1 MQVKRGMLH
10 NDNGERAPFVRSPNQ
25 RGALVPRYLI
35 MHYTAGASAESSI
48 RHLTKNGAGASAHVV
63 IGRDGAVTQLV
74 PFNKVAWHAGVSRW
88 QGLSGL
94 NQHSIGIELD
104 NAGPLEGVP
113 GAWRSWFKRLYPD
126 DEVVV
131 AAHKHDGIERGWH
144 DYTEAQ
150 LDAALEV
157 SEALFQ
163 RYRLIDIL
171 GHDDIAPERKQDPG
185 PAFPMEHFRS
195 RLSGRAADAF
205 DQFVTTTEVNIREGP
220 GTQFA
225 KLDGSPLA
233 KDTRLSLEVRDASWC
248 HVEVL
253 GEDGDPMKTGW
264 VHGNFIAPV
273 LDEDG

>member
-1 MQVKRGMLH
+1 MQVKRGFLH
-10 NDNGERAPFVRSPNQ
+10 NDTGDQLPFVRSPNQ
-25 RGALVPRYLI
+25 RGDLSPRYLV

-48 RHLTKNGAGASAHVV
+48 AHLTKSGADASAHVV

-74 PFNKVAWHAGVSRW
+74 AFNKVAWHAGASRW
-88 QGLSGL
+88 QGLQGL

-104 NAGPLEGVP
+104 NAGILDGGP
-113 GAWRSWFKRLYPD
+113 GAWRSWFKRVYAD
-126 DEVVV
+126 DDVVV
-131 AAHKHDGIERGWH
+131 AVHKHDGIERGWH
-144 DYTEAQ
+144 EYTEAQ
-150 LDAALEV
+150 IGAAMEV

-163 RYRLIDIL
+163 RYHLIDIL

-185 PAFPMEHFRS
+185 PAFPMERFRS
-195 RLSGRAADAF
+195 RLVGRAADDF
-205 DQFVTTTEVNIREGP
+205 DQFVTTTAVNVREGP

-233 KDTRLSLEVRDASWC
+233 KGTRLSLEVRDASWC

-253 GEDGDPMKTGW
+253 GDDGDPVQTGW

-273 LDEDG
+273 LEEDG